1 MNENIFVD
9 SLFFRSDLFLSHGF
23 FCFFCLHFCLLSHFE
38 IIRCIVKSLFDT
50 SMYFLLKYNWKKVN
64 LKSVFWAP
72 DFGHPNLYTV
82 LPNSLNTSL
91 VFSRVVAI
99 ILFKTFAT
107 LSFSAKFLNFW
118 KKNFLLY
125 QVLWPPALF
134 FPKGNSKSKILLV
147 KIFDL

>member
-1 MNENIFVD
+1 METFSSTVCSFVLT
-9 SLFFRSDLFLSHGF
+9 SFCLMVFFV
-23 FCFFCLHFCLLSHFE
+23 FFCLHFCLLSHYE
-38 IIRCIVKSLFDT
+38 IIRCIVKSFFDT
-50 SMYFLLKYNWKKVN
+50 STYFLLKYNWKKVN

-118 KKNFLLY
+118 KKNFF
-125 QVLWPPALF
+125 VISSFMASGSLF
-134 FPKGNSKSKILLV
+134 PQR
-147 KIFDL
+147 

>member
-1 MNENIFVD
+1 MNGNIFVD
-9 SLFFRSDLFLSHGF
+9 SLFFCSDLFLSHGL

-50 SMYFLLKYNWKKVN
+50 STYFLLKYNWKKVN

-118 KKNFLLY
+118 KKIFF
-125 QVLWPPALF
+125 VISSFMASGSLF
-134 FPKGNSKSKILLV
+134 PQR
-147 KIFDL
+147 

>member
-1 MNENIFVD
+1 MNGNIFVD
-9 SLFFRSDLFLSHGF
+9 SLFFCSDFFLSHGF

-50 SMYFLLKYNWKKVN
+50 STYFLLKYNWKKVN

-118 KKNFLLY
+118 KKIFF
-125 QVLWPPALF
+125 VISSFMASGSLF
-134 FPKGNSKSKILLV
+134 PQR
-147 KIFDL
+147 